1 MKALYAQY
9 LKLKAR
15 FDAIMKASAGK
26 PSVNVVMPNVDTL
39 VPWTGKENCRHNV
52 RVICDLEAFSEVMKD
67 DLSSTVHC
75 ESNYN
80 PACVHPNIFNGKVST
95 TDYGIA
101 QINDY
106 WHIGEGK
113 DFPSTQFVLDNPE
126 ACIRWMCK
134 EFLAGRGREWVC
146 KLRSLNKMYTP

>member
-1 MKALYAQY
+1 MTAPTTPALPPNLPQ
-9 LKLKAR
+9 
-15 FDAIMKASAGK
+15 DTNNVASATI
-26 PSVNVVMPNVDTL
+26 PNPDAL
-39 VPWTGKENCRHNV
+39 LPWTNQENCRHNV
-52 RVICDLEAFSEVMKD
+52 RAICDLQGLSEKMKN

-80 PACVHPNIFNGKVST
+80 PACVHPNIVKGQVSS

-113 DFPSTQFVLDNPE
+113 YFPSSQFVLDNPQ
-126 ACIRWMCK
+126 ACIEWMCK
-134 EFLAGRGREWVC
+134 EFLADNANAWVC
-146 KLRSLNKMYTP
+146 HLKGMSLQYAS